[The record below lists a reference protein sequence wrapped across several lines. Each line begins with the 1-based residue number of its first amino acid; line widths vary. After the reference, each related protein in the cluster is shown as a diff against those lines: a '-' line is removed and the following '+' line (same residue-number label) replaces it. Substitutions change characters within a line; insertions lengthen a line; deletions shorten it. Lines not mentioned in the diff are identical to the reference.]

1 MTNQDKTGVLRDAEG
16 YLVNPEDWSKTI
28 ARELAAEEDIEI
40 DDDYWL
46 AIDFMRDYFNEHS
59 IAPDIR
65 HLMTYLATNYQ
76 CDKKEAKKRI
86 FELFPYGYVKQACK
100 IAGMKRP
107 RAWSTG

>member
-16 YLVNPEDWSKTI
+16 YLVNPEDWSKSI
-28 ARELAAEEDIEI
+28 ALELAAEEDIEI

-46 AIDFMRDYFNEHS
+46 ALDFMRDYFNEHN

-65 HLMTYLATNYQ
+65 HLMAYLATNYQ

-86 FELFPYGYVKQACK
+86 FQLFPYGYVKQACK

>member
-16 YLVNPEDWSKTI
+16 YLINPEDWSKSI

-46 AIDFMRDYFNEHS
+46 AIDFMRDYFNEHN

-76 CDKKEAKKRI
+76 CDKKQAKKRI

>member
-28 ARELAAEEDIEI
+28 ARELAAEENIEI

-46 AIDFMRDYFNEHS
+46 AIDFMRDYFNEHN

>member
-16 YLVNPEDWSKTI
+16 YLVNPEDWSKSI

-46 AIDFMRDYFNEHS
+46 ALDFMRDYFDEHN

-65 HLMTYLATNYQ
+65 HLMTYLAATWQ

>member
-1 MTNQDKTGVLRDAEG
+1 MTNLDKTGVLRDAEG
-16 YLVNPEDWSKTI
+16 YLVNPEDWSKSI

-40 DDDYWL
+40 DDDYWV
-46 AIDFMRDYFNEHS
+46 AIDFMRAYFNEHN

-65 HLMTYLATNYQ
+65 HLMAHLAAIYQ
-76 CDKKEAKKRI
+76 CDKKDAKKRI

>member
-16 YLVNPEDWSKTI
+16 YLFNPEDWSKSI
-28 ARELAAEEDIEI
+28 ARELAAEENIEI
-40 DDDYWL
+40 GDDCWL
-46 AIDFMRDYFNEHS
+46 VLDFMRDYFNEHN

-65 HLMTYLATNYQ
+65 HLMAYLATNYQ
-76 CDKKEAKKRI
+76 CDKKEAKRRI